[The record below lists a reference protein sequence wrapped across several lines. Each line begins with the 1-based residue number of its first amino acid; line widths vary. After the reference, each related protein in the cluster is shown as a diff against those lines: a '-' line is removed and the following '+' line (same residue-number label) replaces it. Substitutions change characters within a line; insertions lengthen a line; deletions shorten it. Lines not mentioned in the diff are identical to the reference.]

1 MALPGTKGMGD
12 LMERANALHQWE
24 VSMRKG
30 ILPQPNSLAWPQDPF
45 KSNFLQA
52 LSKLEM
58 ARFCRRYPKLLESL
72 TRQMLSLANV
82 RKMYCCS
89 THYRVTTVNV

>member
-1 MALPGTKGMGD
+1 MEMPGTKGMGD

-24 VSMRKG
+24 LSMRKG
-30 ILPQPNSLAWPQDPF
+30 ILPRPDSLAWPQEPF

-72 TRQMLSLANV
+72 TRQMLSLAKV
-82 RKMYCCS
+82 VCLCDVGGGRGIS
-89 THYRVTTVNV
+89 E